1 MELLFWLFIYG
12 LACSL
17 IANNKNRNV
26 YAWFVLGV
34 LFSLFAVIIVALLPK
49 LED

>member
-1 MELLFWLFIYG
+1 MELLIWLFMG
-12 LACSL
+12 LICSI

-34 LFSLFAVIIVALLPK
+34 LFSVIAVFVVALLPK